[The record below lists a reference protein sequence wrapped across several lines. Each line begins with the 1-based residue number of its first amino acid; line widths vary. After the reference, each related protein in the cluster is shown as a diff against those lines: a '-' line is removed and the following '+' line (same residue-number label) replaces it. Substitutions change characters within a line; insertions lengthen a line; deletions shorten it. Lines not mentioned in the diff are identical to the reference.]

1 MVKVIR
7 NFICLT
13 FLRGD
18 RNFPLLL
25 LFPKQLITEWEIKT
39 VFFSRIE
46 ANIWKFQQITFPF
59 SYLEE
64 LKNNINELIGEWG
77 KHEYWD
83 NGNAWPG
90 FNFPMRENI
99 LWKVWNTNFPLSLRG
114 RLEVG
119 PLKTPKVVSWSLS
132 KFNQCQGRFTKSFL
146 QRNLLLR
153 VGKHGLWLG
162 KTKGMFYK
170 QPNLNLI

>member
-1 MVKVIR
+1 MPHISYGRQKLSPTAPFPQTTDHGMR
-7 NFICLT
+7 DNNF
-13 FLRGD
+13 R
-18 RNFPLLL
+18 
-25 LFPKQLITEWEIKT
+25 
-39 VFFSRIE
+39 VFAPRIE

-83 NGNAWPG
+83 NGKAWPG

-162 KTKGMFYK
+162 KTKGMFYE
-170 QPNLNLI
+170 LNKVT